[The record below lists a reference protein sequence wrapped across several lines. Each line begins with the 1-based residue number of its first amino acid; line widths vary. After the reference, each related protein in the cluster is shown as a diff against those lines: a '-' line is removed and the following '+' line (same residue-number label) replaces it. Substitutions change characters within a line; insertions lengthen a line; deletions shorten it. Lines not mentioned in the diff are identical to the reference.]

1 MFYEMSFNANF
12 GGLFKSLSPCKTVIS
27 LRMLIV
33 GTVNE
38 ISLSI
43 LFVEQPYG
51 NVQLGVGQ
59 EDDL

>member
-12 GGLFKSLSPCKTVIS
+12 GGLFKSLSPGKTVIS

-43 LFVEQPYG
+43 IFVEQPYG